1 MQKGWGAVWRR
12 LGPVEKA
19 FVASVVLYLLL
30 YAFSTGFLPQALV
43 GFAAFLLGLTALIRL
58 ARRALRNAIWRLR
71 NRLIA
76 AYLFIAVVPVV
87 LIIVMVSM
95 TGYVV
100 IGQMA
105 VYLINTELSHR
116 ENSLLGAATALARF
130 PAGDPERAVNRFVM
144 MNRNVFPEFDMLVTG
159 SKELR
164 HPADSRLTA
173 PPPAWKRAHGLVVQ
187 SKKGEDGTR
196 LYAWAHVPQGD
207 EEVTIVAPITH
218 EVLANLLPGIG

>member
-1 MQKGWGAVWRR
+1 MQKGFGASWRR
-12 LGPVEKA
+12 LGLVEKA
-19 FVASVVLYLLL
+19 FLAFVALYLIL
-30 YAFSTGFLPQALV
+30 YAFSTRFLPQAMV
-43 GFAAFLLGLTALIRL
+43 GLAAFLLGFSALIRL

-87 LIIVMVSM
+87 LILVLVIM

-116 ENSLLGAATALARF
+116 QNSLLGAATALARY
-130 PAGDPERAVNRFVM
+130 PASDAKQALNRFVM
-144 MNRNVFPEFDMLVTG
+144 MNRNAFPEFDLLVTG

-173 PPPAWKRAHGLVVQ
+173 PPPAWKHAHGLIA
-187 SKKGEDGTR
+187 KARKEG
-196 LYAWAHVPQGD
+196 
-207 EEVTIVAPITH
+207 
-218 EVLANLLPGIG
+218 